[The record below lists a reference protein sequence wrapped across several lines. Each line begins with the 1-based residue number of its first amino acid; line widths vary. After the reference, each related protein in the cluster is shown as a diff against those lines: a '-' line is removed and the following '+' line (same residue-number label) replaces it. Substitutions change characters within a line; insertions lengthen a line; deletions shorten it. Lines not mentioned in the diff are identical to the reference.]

1 MVLIKNIAMGEFFEG
16 FYLIKSVELRR
27 TRAGKDFLAI
37 VFQDR
42 TGTISGNIWDAN
54 PKAVKQ
60 FVAGRVVHMKA
71 LKELYNGMP
80 QVNRISLRLPEGN
93 EPANPADYRE
103 KSPVNETDLRKSEVY
118 EMLGAVKTEFGKFET
133 SLKKVHERLQQSEK
147 EINTLITTRTNVMN
161 RKLRTIDAVDKDT
174 SAALLEIEGD

>member
-27 TRAGKDFLAI
+27 TRAGQDILAI

-80 QVNRISLRLPEGN
+80 QVNRISLRLPEGS

-103 KSPVNETDLRKSEVY
+103 NIIKLNILMIEYIKQTCY
-118 EMLGAVKTEFGKFET
+118 NAIT
-133 SLKKVHERLQQSEK
+133 SKKHSLFTMILYREIRLP
-147 EINTLITTRTNVMN
+147 
-161 RKLRTIDAVDKDT
+161 KLLTADIF
-174 SAALLEIEGD
+174 IPNW

>member
-103 KSPVNETDLRKSEVY
+103 KSPVNETDLRKYVESIVFRIENATWNRIVRHI
-118 EMLGAVKTEFGKFET
+118 
-133 SLKKVHERLQQSEK
+133 LKKFDREFYQFPAAKTNHHAFEGGLAYHTTTMLQLAEK
-147 EINTLITTRTNVMN
+147 V
-161 RKLRTIDAVDKDT
+161 
-174 SAALLEIEGD
+174 